1 MDETATPELRAQRK
15 GWYGYAWAS
24 HTFEATVVTVFM
36 SRYLPSVAEN
46 AVGKEGRLHVLGI
59 PLNPGSLFAYTV
71 AFGSALLFLVL
82 PITGAI
88 ADRTGRK
95 REMLLTFGFL
105 GAASCTAM
113 ILIGR
118 TSWQLG
124 ALLFLAAFLSY
135 SCGKIVANSIL
146 PDIAGPDERDRVS
159 SVGWAISYV
168 GGGVLLALNVIAS
181 FLIEDRG
188 TLARLALCSAGVWWA
203 IFMLVPLRL
212 LRHLPRSPIAARPIE
227 GSVLTAGFRELG
239 HTIRGLRAVPLT
251 LLFLLAYL
259 IYYDGITTVTTLASD
274 YGEKELKLGDTVL
287 LGTILVV
294 QFTAFCGALLLGRLA
309 DRWGAKRVVAA
320 SLVIWIGVVLVAYVL
335 QAGSAIQFIGLAL
348 VLSIVLGGTQAL
360 SRSLYSGMIPAG
372 REAEYFSLYE
382 FSASGTS
389 FLGPLIF
396 GLTLQNTG
404 SYRIAIVSLVVFFV
418 VGLAIL
424 LTVNVRRAVLEAG
437 NVPPATLGGAA
448 GIPERVPS

>member
-1 MDETATPELRAQRK
+1 MGTAVAEVRPELAAQRK

-36 SRYLPSVAEN
+36 SRYLPNVAEN
-46 AVGKEGRLHVLGI
+46 AVGTEGRVRVLGI
-59 PLNPGSLFAYTV
+59 ALNPGSLFAYTV
-71 AFGSALLFLVL
+71 ALGSALLFLML

-113 ILIGR
+113 ILVGR
-118 TSWQLG
+118 TDWQLG

-135 SCGKIVANSIL
+135 SGGKIVANSIL
-146 PDIAGPDERDRVS
+146 VDIANPDERDRVS
-159 SVGWAISYV
+159 SMGWAISYV
-168 GGGVLLALNVIAS
+168 GGGVLLAFNVIAS
-181 FLIEDRG
+181 FMIEDRG
-188 TLARLALCSAGVWWA
+188 TLARLSLCSAGIWWA
-203 IFMLVPLRL
+203 IFMLLPLRL
-212 LRHLPRSPIAARPIE
+212 LRHLPRSPIASVPIE

-239 HTIRGLRAVPLT
+239 HTIRSLRSVPLT

-259 IYYDGITTVTTLASD
+259 IYFDGITTTTTLASQ
-274 YGEKELKLGDTVL
+274 YGEKELNLSETVL

-294 QFTAFCGALLLGRLA
+294 QFAAFGGAILLGKLA
-309 DRWGAKRVVAA
+309 DRWGAKRVVAG
-320 SLVIWIGVVLVAYVL
+320 SLVVWIGIVVGAYFL
-335 QAGSAIQFIGLAL
+335 QRDAPLQFIALAMVLAL
-348 VLSIVLGGTQAL
+348 VVGGTQAL
-360 SRSLYSGMIPAG
+360 SRSMYSSMIPAG

-382 FSASGTS
+382 FSASGTAL
-389 FLGPLIF
+389 LGPLIF

-404 SYRIAIVSLVVFFV
+404 SYRTAIVSLVIFFV

-424 LTVNVRRAVLEAG
+424 LTVNVRKAVLAAG
-437 NVPPATLGGAA
+437 NVPPAT
-448 GIPERVPS
+448 VD

>member
-1 MDETATPELRAQRK
+1 MGTAVAEARPELAAQRK

-36 SRYLPSVAEN
+36 SRYLPSIAEN
-46 AVGKEGRLHVLGI
+46 AVGKEGRIHVLGI
-59 PLNPGSLFAYTV
+59 PLNPGSMFAYTV
-71 AFGSALLFLVL
+71 AFGSALLFVVL

-113 ILIGR
+113 ILVGR
-118 TSWQLG
+118 TDWQLG
-124 ALLFLAAFLSY
+124 AVLFLAAFLCY

-146 PDIAGPDERDRVS
+146 VDIAEPDERDRVS

-168 GGGVLLALNVIAS
+168 GGGILLAFNVIAS
-181 FLIEDRG
+181 FLIDDRG
-188 TLARLALCSAGVWWA
+188 TLARLSLCSAGIWWA
-203 IFMLVPLRL
+203 IFMLLPLRL
-212 LRHLPRSPIAARPIE
+212 LRHLPRSPIASTPIE

-251 LLFLLAYL
+251 MLFLLAYL
-259 IYYDGITTVTTLASD
+259 IYYDGISTVTTLSSD
-274 YGEKELKLGDTVL
+274 YGEKELKLSDTVL

-294 QFTAFCGALLLGRLA
+294 QFCAFGGALLLGKLA
-309 DRWGAKRVVAA
+309 GRWGAKRVVMGA
-320 SLVIWIGVVLVAYVL
+320 LVVWIGIVVGAYLL
-335 QAGSAIQFIGLAL
+335 QAGNVAQFVTLAL
-348 VLSIVLGGTQAL
+348 VLSIVVGGTQAL
-360 SRSLYSGMIPAG
+360 SRSLYSGMIPKG

-382 FSASGTS
+382 FSASGTAL
-389 FLGPLIF
+389 LGPLIF

-404 SYRIAIVSLVVFFV
+404 SYRTAIVSLVVFFV

-424 LTVNVRRAVLEAG
+424 VTVNVRKAVLAAG
-437 NVPPATLGGAA
+437 NVPATTLD
-448 GIPERVPS
+448 

>member
-1 MDETATPELRAQRK
+1 MDEEVTPQLRAQRR

-71 AFGSALLFLVL
+71 ALGSALLFLVL

-95 REMLLTFGFL
+95 REMLLAFGFL

-113 ILIGR
+113 ILVGR

-124 ALLFLAAFLSY
+124 AVLFLAAFLSY

-159 SVGWAISYV
+159 SVGWAISYI
-168 GGGVLLALNVIAS
+168 GGGILLALNVIAS
-181 FLIEDRG
+181 FVIEDRG

-212 LRHLPRSPIAARPIE
+212 LRHLPRSPIAERPIE

-239 HTIRGLRAVPLT
+239 HTIRGIRAVPLT

-294 QFTAFCGALLLGRLA
+294 QFTAFGGALLLGRLA
-309 DRWGAKRVVAA
+309 GRWGAKRVVAA
-320 SLVIWIGVVLVAYVL
+320 SLVVWIGVVLVAYVL
-335 QAGSAIQFIGLAL
+335 QAGSAVQFIALAL

-360 SRSLYSGMIPAG
+360 SRSLYSSMIPAG

-404 SYRIAIVSLVVFFV
+404 SYRTAIVSLVVFFV

-424 LTVNVRRAVLEAG
+424 LTVNVRKAVLASG
-437 NVPPATLGGAA
+437 NTPPATLGGPAEL
-448 GIPERVPS
+448 PQPVTS

>member
-1 MDETATPELRAQRK
+1 MATAVTPTTPELAAQRR

-118 TSWQLG
+118 TDWQLG
-124 ALLFLAAFLSY
+124 AVLFLAAFLSY
-135 SCGKIVANSIL
+135 SAGKVVANSIL
-146 PDIAGPDERDRVS
+146 VDIAAPDQRDRVS
-159 SVGWAISYV
+159 SVGWAISYI
-168 GGGVLLALNVIAS
+168 GGGILLAFNVIAS

-188 TLARLALCSAGVWWA
+188 TLARLSLCSAGIWWA
-203 IFMLVPLRL
+203 IFMLLPLRL
-212 LRHLPRSPIAARPIE
+212 LRHLPRSPIATREIE

-239 HTIRGLRAVPLT
+239 HTLRGMRQVPLT

-259 IYYDGITTVTTLASD
+259 VYYDGITTVTTMASP
-274 YGEKELKLGDTVL
+274 YGQEELKLSETVL
-287 LGTILVV
+287 LGTILVI
-294 QFTAFCGALLLGRLA
+294 QFCAFGGALLMGRLS
-309 DRWGAKRVVAA
+309 DRWGAKRVIAGGL
-320 SLVIWIGVVLVAYVL
+320 LVWIGIVVTAYFLEAGNVA
-335 QAGSAIQFIGLAL
+335 QFVTLGL
-348 VLSIVLGGTQAL
+348 VLSLVVGGTQAL
-360 SRSLYSGMIPAG
+360 SRSLYSSMIPAG
-372 REAEYFSLYE
+372 REAEYFSFYE
-382 FSASGTS
+382 FSASGTAL
-389 FLGPLIF
+389 LGPLIF

-404 SYRIAIVSLVVFFV
+404 SYRTAIISLVVFFV
-418 VGLAIL
+418 VGLALL
-424 LTVNVRRAVLEAG
+424 LTVNVRKAMLAAG
-437 NVPPATLGGAA
+437 NTPPASLD
-448 GIPERVPS
+448 

>member
-1 MDETATPELRAQRK
+1 MTITPRLRAQRR

-71 AFGSALLFLVL
+71 ALGSALLFVVL
-82 PITGAI
+82 PVTGAI

-105 GAASCTAM
+105 GAASCAAM
-113 ILIGR
+113 ILVGR

-146 PDIAGPDERDRVS
+146 PDIAEPDERDRVS
-159 SVGWAISYV
+159 SAGWAIGYV
-168 GGGVLLALNVIAS
+168 GGGILLALNVIAN
-181 FLIEDRG
+181 FFIEDRG
-188 TLARLALCSAGVWWA
+188 TLARLSLCSAGVWWA

-212 LRHLPRSPIAARPIE
+212 LRHLPRSPLAERPIE

-239 HTIRGLRAVPLT
+239 HTFRGMRAVPLT

-287 LGTILVV
+287 LGTILAV
-294 QFTAFCGALLLGRLA
+294 QFTAFGGALLLGRLA
-309 DRWGAKRVVAA
+309 DRWGAKRVVVA
-320 SLVIWIGVVLVAYVL
+320 SLVIWIGVVLVARVL
-335 QAGSAIQFIGLAL
+335 QAGNAVQFIALAL

-360 SRSLYSGMIPAG
+360 SRSLYSSMIPAG
-372 REAEYFSLYE
+372 REAEYFGLYE

-404 SYRIAIVSLVVFFV
+404 SYRTAIVSLVVFFV

-424 LTVNVRRAVLEAG
+424 LTVNVRRAVLAAG
-437 NVPPATLGGAA
+437 NTPPATLGGPAELA
-448 GIPERVPS
+448 QPVPS

>member
-1 MDETATPELRAQRK
+1 MGTAVAEARPELAAQRK

-36 SRYLPSVAEN
+36 SRYLPSTAEN
-46 AVGKEGRLHVLGI
+46 AVGKEGRIHVLGI

-82 PITGAI
+82 PLTGAI

-95 REMLLTFGFL
+95 RQMLLTFGFL
-105 GAASCTAM
+105 GAASCIAM
-113 ILIGR
+113 ILVGR
-118 TSWQLG
+118 TDWQLG
-124 ALLFLAAFLSY
+124 ALLFIAAFLSY

-146 PDIAGPDERDRVS
+146 VDIAEPDERDRVS
-159 SVGWAISYV
+159 SVGWAVSYI
-168 GGGVLLALNVIAS
+168 GGGILLAFNVLAS
-181 FLIEDRG
+181 FQIEDRG
-188 TLARLALCSAGVWWA
+188 TLARLSLCSAGIWWA
-203 IFMLVPLRL
+203 IFMLVPFRL
-212 LRHLPRSPIAARPIE
+212 LRHLPRSPIAQRPIE

-259 IYYDGITTVTTLASD
+259 IYFDGITTVTTLASD
-274 YGEKELKLGDTVL
+274 YGEKELKLTDTVL

-294 QFTAFCGALLLGRLA
+294 QFAAFGGALLLGRLA

-320 SLVIWIGVVLVAYVL
+320 SIVVWIGIVVCAYFL
-335 QAGSAIQFIGLAL
+335 QAEAPLQFIALALALAL
-348 VLSIVLGGTQAL
+348 VVGGTQAL
-360 SRSLYSGMIPAG
+360 SRSMYSSMIPRG

-382 FSASGTS
+382 FSASGTAL
-389 FLGPLIF
+389 LGPLIF

-404 SYRIAIVSLVVFFV
+404 SYRTAIFSLVVFFV
-418 VGLAIL
+418 VGLALL
-424 LTVNVRRAVLEAG
+424 LTVNVRKAVLAAG
-437 NVPPATLGGAA
+437 NVPPATLD
-448 GIPERVPS
+448 

>member
-1 MDETATPELRAQRK
+1 MGTAMVETRPELTAQRR

-36 SRYLPSVAEN
+36 SRYLPSTAEN
-46 AVGKEGRLHVLGI
+46 AVGKEGRVHVLGI
-59 PLNPGSLFAYTV
+59 PLNPGSMFAYTV
-71 AFGSALLFLVL
+71 AFGSALLFLLL
-82 PITGAI
+82 PLTGAI

-95 REMLLTFGFL
+95 REMLLGFGFL
-105 GAASCTAM
+105 GAASCVAM
-113 ILIGR
+113 VLVGR
-118 TSWQLG
+118 TDWQLG
-124 ALLFLAAFLSY
+124 AVLFLAAFLCY
-135 SCGKIVANSIL
+135 SGGKVVANSIL
-146 PDIAGPDERDRVS
+146 VDIAGPDERDRVS

-181 FLIEDRG
+181 FVIDDRA
-188 TLARLALCSAGVWWA
+188 TLARLSLCSAGIWWA
-203 IFMLVPLRL
+203 IFMLIPLRL

-259 IYYDGITTVTTLASD
+259 IYFDGITTVTTLASD
-274 YGEKELKLGDTVL
+274 YGEKELHLSDTVL

-294 QFTAFCGALLLGRLA
+294 QFAAFGGALLLGRLA
-309 DRWGAKRVVAA
+309 ARHGAKRVIAG
-320 SLVIWIGVVLVAYVL
+320 SLMVWIGIVVCAYFLQSGVAL
-335 QAGSAIQFIGLAL
+335 QFIALALLLAL
-348 VLSIVLGGTQAL
+348 VVGGTQAL
-360 SRSLYSGMIPAG
+360 SRSLYSSMIPAG

-404 SYRIAIVSLVVFFV
+404 SYRTAIVSLVIFFV

-424 LTVNVRRAVLEAG
+424 LSVNVRKAVVAAG
-437 NVPPATLGGAA
+437 NTPPATL
-448 GIPERVPS
+448 V